1 MTPHFHPTNFL
12 GAEDTVRIAE
22 DLAAKHGRG
31 ALTLAA
37 TRAHRASEAGDQLA
51 YAAWAAVLEA
61 TSDLLERS
69 PWCYL

>member
-1 MTPHFHPTNFL
+1 MTLPVHPAPLPT
-12 GAEDTVRIAE
+12 AQMPARVAE

-31 ALTLAA
+31 ALLLAA
-37 TRAHRASEAGDQLA
+37 TRAHRASELGDQHA

-61 TSDLLERS
+61 TSELLERS